1 MRRLFLVVAAVSLV
15 QGCDARGIGQADA
28 PTAPAAPEAVLAAP
42 AVEGFAHQTGAD
54 LFGYYLP
61 ISDVQVGDLK
71 LSHLHIGDEAAF
83 QAWEAAQGA
92 GPTNFTPI
100 MFQFDDLSS
109 PTVAN
114 ELGGQT
120 PEVIVRVL
128 PTGYGV
134 SDEVVRFA
142 GADPRLGPVTFEGQ
156 FIAGALERERTAA
169 EGQMVLR
176 GNLTIG
182 DQIFEGQSFS
192 WIAGD

>member
-1 MRRLFLVVAAVSLV
+1 MRRLLIVFVAGTLI
-15 QGCDARGIGQADA
+15 QGCDAGAGDRVDGPPA
-28 PTAPAAPEAVLAAP
+28 PPEPVAAVPP
-42 AVEGFAHQTGAD
+42 PTVEGFAHQAGAD

-61 ISDVQVGDLK
+61 VSDVQVGDLK
-71 LSHLHIGDEAAF
+71 LSHLHIGDEAEF
-83 QAWEAAQGA
+83 QAWEAAQGR
-92 GPTNFTPI
+92 GPTNFAPI

-134 SDEVVRFA
+134 SDGIVRFV
-142 GADPRLGPVTFEGQ
+142 GTDPTLGLVIFEGR
-156 FIAGALERERTAA
+156 FVAGALQRERTVA
-169 EGQMVLR
+169 EGQAVLQ

-182 DQIFEGQSFS
+182 DRIFEGQSFS
-192 WIAGD
+192 WIGGD